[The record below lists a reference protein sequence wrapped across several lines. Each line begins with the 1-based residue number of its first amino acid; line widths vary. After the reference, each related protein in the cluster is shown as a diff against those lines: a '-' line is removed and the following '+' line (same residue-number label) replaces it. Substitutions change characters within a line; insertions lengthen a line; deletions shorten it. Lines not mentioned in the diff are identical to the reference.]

1 MKYAAVVYNI
11 MMKVMSYADAVVGY
25 DGPKVTLTHGQAYVV
40 ETTSKAEKGMVDF
53 GVICFKV
60 VRWMK
65 LS

>member
-11 MMKVMSYADAVVGY
+11 MMKVVSYANAVVGY
-25 DGPKVTLTHGQAYVV
+25 DGLNVTLKRGQTYVV

-53 GVICFKV
+53 GVIGFKD

>member
-1 MKYAAVVYNI
+1 ML
-11 MMKVMSYADAVVGY
+11 GY
-25 DGPKVTLTHGQAYVV
+25 DGPNVTLTRGQTYVV

-53 GVICFKV
+53 GVICFKD